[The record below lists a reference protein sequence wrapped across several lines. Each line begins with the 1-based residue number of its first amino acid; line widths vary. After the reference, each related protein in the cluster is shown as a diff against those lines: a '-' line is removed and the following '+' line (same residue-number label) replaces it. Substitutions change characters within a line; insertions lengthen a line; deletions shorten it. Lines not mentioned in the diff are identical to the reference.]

1 MTLAAF
7 PLALLAL
14 ATTVRAPEPV
24 GAQPEARPDPGGG
37 DPWALGE
44 SPVGPAGTPAAPLP
58 SQGLSHWRGA
68 VGTGVAFRG
77 GGERLASDRGVLLYF
92 GGQADGLW
100 SEGLTQAVRL
110 RARVFTGGE
119 PALYTPSEGDLEA
132 AWGLG
137 RGPFRFVIARV
148 EAGRY
153 PSLAI
158 DALVQAGTLPCF
170 EGTLPL
176 DAGRV
181 RLEWF
186 LSPVEAAWV
195 RYRGDARVSSR
206 PGWPSEADSASAAT
220 AARLRVSGV
229 FVPSVIVSA
238 QGDFLKLWGKPDLL
252 LSAEGNVGWEALPRA
267 ATIGLTLRVDDFT
280 RRGLAPGS
288 AVDAWELT
296 LLAAATLAF

>member
-1 MTLAAF
+1 MTFAAF
-7 PLALLAL
+7 PLALALAL
-14 ATTVRAPEPV
+14 SARAAEPV
-24 GAQPEARPDPGGG
+24 GAADAGS
-37 DPWALGE
+37 DPWAIGE
-44 SPVGPAGTPAAPLP
+44 SPVAPAGAPAANLAVDP
-58 SQGLSHWRGA
+58 GVSHWRGA
-68 VGTGVAFRG
+68 VGTGIAYRN
-77 GGERLASDRGVLLYF
+77 GGEPLASTHESHGVLLFF
-92 GGQADGLW
+92 GGQADGRW
-100 SEGLTQAVRL
+100 SEGIGHTVRL

-170 EGTLPL
+170 EGTLPF

-181 RLEWF
+181 RLEW
-186 LSPVEAAWV
+186 LLAPVEAAWV
-195 RYRGDARVSSR
+195 RYRGNARVSSQ

-220 AARLRVSGV
+220 AARVRVSGV

-238 QGDFLKLWGKPDLL
+238 QGDFLKLWQKPDLL
-252 LSAEGNVGWEALPRA
+252 LSLEGNLGWEALRRS
-267 ATIGLTLRVDDFT
+267 ATIGLTFRVDDFT
-280 RRGLAPGS
+280 RRGVDPGTS
-288 AVDAWELT
+288 VDAWQLT
-296 LLAAATLAF
+296 LLAAVTLAL